1 MMFYLWYIW
10 LELPLIPKMLEGY
23 HYVLQKN
30 QLLRKVTSIAL
41 CAVIG
46 FTALG
51 FGQAVTASASSNTK
65 ADQVISTGKKYLGV
79 KYRFGAPAGVTYAFD
94 CSSFT
99 QYIFKKNGI
108 TLPRTSSQ
116 QVTKGVKVAKAGL
129 KKGDLVFF
137 KDPGRS
143 GRIGHVAVYIG
154 NNKMLGASGKAVK
167 VSSMNSSYWTKH
179 YVTARRVVKNYS

>member
-1 MMFYLWYIW
+1 
-10 LELPLIPKMLEGY
+10 ML
-23 HYVLQKN
+23 HTK
-30 QLLRKVTSIAL
+30 QLFRKVISIGL
-41 CAVIG
+41 CAAIG

-51 FGQAVTASASSNTK
+51 FGQAGKAEAATVTK
-65 ADQVISTGKKYLGV
+65 ADKVISTGKNYLGV
-79 KYRFGAPAGVTYAFD
+79 KYRFGAPSGVTYAFD

-108 TLPRTSSQ
+108 TLPRSSSLQ
-116 QVTKGVKVAKAGL
+116 ATKGVKVAKANL

-137 KDPGRS
+137 KDPGRA

-167 VSSMNSSYWTKH
+167 ISSMGSSYWSKH
-179 YVTARRVVKNYS
+179 YVSARRVIKNYA

>member
-1 MMFYLWYIW
+1 M
-10 LELPLIPKMLEGY
+10 EGL
-23 HYVLQKN
+23 HYVLQTK
-30 QLLRKVTSIAL
+30 QLFGKVISIAL
-41 CAVIG
+41 CVSIG

-51 FGQAVTASASSNTK
+51 FGHAEKVEAATYTK
-65 ADQVISTGKKYLGV
+65 TDKIIKTGNNYLGV
-79 KYRFGAPAGVTYAFD
+79 KYRFGAPVGVTYAFD

-108 TLPRTSSQ
+108 SLPRSSSQ
-116 QVTKGVKVAKAGL
+116 QVAIGTKVAKSSL

-143 GRIGHVAVYIG
+143 GRIGHVGVYIG

-167 VSSMNSSYWTKH
+167 ISNMNSSYWTKN
-179 YVTARRVVKNYS
+179 YVTARRVVKSWA